1 MDYYPG
7 GDLVAL
13 MSKFEESRVPENVVR
28 FYVAEVALALDSLHQ
43 LGYIHR
49 DFKPDNVMID
59 SKGHVKLGDFGA
71 CVKMN
76 EKGKIV
82 LQQQLANI
90 SGKFM
95 STHACGTPDYISPD
109 VLDVINN
116 GQSEPVQ
123 IGKEIDYWGIGV
135 LMYVCGSSVYQH
147 ALGMRCCLGS
157 HHSIRRN

>member
-1 MDYYPG
+1 
-7 GDLVAL
+7 
-13 MSKFEESRVPENVVR
+13 
-28 FYVAEVALALDSLHQ
+28 
-43 LGYIHR
+43 
-49 DFKPDNVMID
+49 MID

-76 EKGKIV
+76 EKGKF
-82 LQQQLANI
+82 L
-90 SGKFM
+90 

-135 LMYVCGSSVYQH
+135 LM
-147 ALGMRCCLGS
+147 
-157 HHSIRRN
+157 